1 MLWSKLLFQFWS
13 YSFYKTYQNHISY
26 FCWFI
31 DLLLCPYIAFLF
43 LNHWTKPLPNL
54 HVIPSVY
61 YPCKFFNSDLFV
73 LKTGMIIILLWELLC
88 IIVKCFLV
96 GIYRD
101 YLFFDL
107 AIELDFYAYLILV
120 SFLFQLFVV
129 IKLYIL

>member
-1 MLWSKLLFQFWS
+1 
-13 YSFYKTYQNHISY
+13 
-26 FCWFI
+26 
-31 DLLLCPYIAFLF
+31 
-43 LNHWTKPLPNL
+43 
-54 HVIPSVY
+54 
-61 YPCKFFNSDLFV
+61 
-73 LKTGMIIILLWELLC
+73 
-88 IIVKCFLV
+88 LV